1 MHILLSV
8 VYHHSA
14 ACSRLPGAELQGH
27 VARERGDHGGV
38 SGRLLAC
45 LHLPAAAEA
54 SHLDTEGYLAAA
66 QARRLVQR
74 LLCDSMVGDFLS
86 CVHIHEVIVREFG
99 RCTDAVVFCDECP
112 WIF

>member
-27 VARERGDHGGV
+27 VAGERGDHGGV
-38 SGRLLAC
+38 PGRLLAR

-74 LLCDSMVGDFLS
+74 LLCDSMVGDFFVV
-86 CVHIHEVIVREFG
+86 CIHAHVHSLQSVYETLAAF
-99 RCTDAVVFCDECP
+99 
-112 WIF
+112 